1 MPPSTGDQY
10 SISIGGDASGTVVAG
25 HGNKV
30 EVNRTGEAEPD
41 TVAASA
47 ADTAADAAADANAGA
62 GTTQR
67 TTVRDHGT
75 AYTVTRGELNIHYA
89 APGRSP
95 EPEED

>member
-41 TVAASA
+41 AV
-47 ADTAADAAADANAGA
+47 ADAAADANADAGA
-62 GTTQR
+62 TQR

-75 AYTVTRGELNIHYA
+75 AYTVMRGELNIHHA

>member
-25 HGNKV
+25 HGNQV

-41 TVAASA
+41 
-47 ADTAADAAADANAGA
+47 AAADAVADANADAGA
-62 GTTQR
+62 TQR

-75 AYTVTRGELNIHYA
+75 AYTVMRG
-89 APGRSP
+89 S
-95 EPEED
+95 

>member
-30 EVNRTGEAEPD
+30 EVNRSGEAEP
-41 TVAASA
+41 
-47 ADTAADAAADANAGA
+47 DAAADANADAGA
-62 GTTQR
+62 TQR

-75 AYTVTRGELNIHYA
+75 AYTVMRGELNIHHA

>member
-25 HGNKV
+25 HGNQV
-30 EVNRTGEAEPD
+30 EVHRTGEAEPD
-41 TVAASA
+41 
-47 ADTAADAAADANAGA
+47 AAADAGA
-62 GTTQR
+62 TQR

-75 AYTVTRGELNIHYA
+75 AYTVMRGELNIHHA

>member
-25 HGNKV
+25 HGNQV
-30 EVNRTGEAEPD
+30 EVHRTGEAEPD
-41 TVAASA
+41 A
-47 ADTAADAAADANAGA
+47 ADADAAADAGA
-62 GTTQR
+62 TQR

-75 AYTVTRGELNIHYA
+75 AYTVMRGELNIHHA

>member
-41 TVAASA
+41 
-47 ADTAADAAADANAGA
+47 AAADANADAGA
-62 GTTQR
+62 TQR

-75 AYTVTRGELNIHYA
+75 AYTVTRGELNIHHA

>member
-25 HGNKV
+25 HGNQV

-41 TVAASA
+41 T
-47 ADTAADAAADANAGA
+47 AADAVTEANADAGA
-62 GTTQR
+62 TQR

-75 AYTVTRGELNIHYA
+75 AYTVMRGELNIHHA

>member
-25 HGNKV
+25 HGNQV
-30 EVNRTGEAEPD
+30 EVHAPAEAGPE
-41 TVAASA
+41 AAA
-47 ADTAADAAADANAGA
+47 EAAADAGADANADA
-62 GTTQR
+62 GSTQR

-75 AYTVTRGELNIHYA
+75 SYTVMRGELNIHHA

>member
-25 HGNKV
+25 HGNQV
-30 EVNRTGEAEPD
+30 EVHGTGEAGPEAPAG
-41 TVAASA
+41 V
-47 ADTAADAAADANAGA
+47 AADAGADANADAGA
-62 GTTQR
+62 TQR

-75 AYTVTRGELNIHYA
+75 AYTVMRGELNIHHA

>member
-25 HGNKV
+25 HGNQV
-30 EVNRTGEAEPD
+30 EVHGTGEAGPEAEP
-41 TVAASA
+41 
-47 ADTAADAAADANAGA
+47 DAAADAGADANADAGA
-62 GTTQR
+62 TQR

-75 AYTVTRGELNIHYA
+75 AYTVMRGELNIHHA
-89 APGRSP
+89 APGRSS

>member
-25 HGNKV
+25 HGNQV
-30 EVNRTGEAEPD
+30 EVHRTGEPEAEP
-41 TVAASA
+41 
-47 ADTAADAAADANAGA
+47 DAAADAVAADANADAGA
-62 GTTQR
+62 TQR

-75 AYTVTRGELNIHYA
+75 AYTVMRGELNIHHA